1 MADDPKTTTDRPK
14 AAPPGSRVM
23 TAGARADASA
33 TTDGAGIDGAQ
44 TAAELEA
51 RLAELGRQT
60 EAASPRERAKLAAE
74 RGRIE
79 ALLKGRMDAID
90 RVRVAR
96 NPARPQTLD
105 YVEAL
110 VGEFMEIHGD
120 RRFADDGAIVAGLGY
135 FRGVPVA
142 IAGHQRGRS
151 TAERIRRNFGKPHPE
166 GYRKAAR
173 VFELASRFGLPVI
186 TFIDT
191 QGAEP
196 GVGAEERGQ
205 SEAIAANLELMATI
219 AAPVIACVIG
229 EGGSGGALALG
240 VGNVVLMQEYAC
252 YSVITPEGCAAI
264 LWREGGPEKV
274 ADAARALK
282 LTAED
287 LLRLGVIDE
296 IVREPAGGA
305 HREPAEAIAALG
317 AAIERHLKRLGRMT
331 PEALVEDRAR
341 KFAAMGTA
349 YIEGKK
355 GGEIG

>member
-1 MADDPKTTTDRPK
+1 MTSRAGLPEAAAD
-14 AAPPGSRVM
+14 PGS
-23 TAGARADASA
+23 GP
-33 TTDGAGIDGAQ
+33 
-44 TAAELEA
+44 ELEA
-51 RLAELGRQT
+51 RLVEIVRLHDGAE
-60 EAASPRERAKLAAE
+60 PRARKKLAAE

-79 ALLKGRMDAID
+79 AQLKSRLDAID

-96 NPARPQTLD
+96 HPSRPQTLD

-110 VGEFMEIHGD
+110 IGEFLEIHGD
-120 RRFADDGAIVAGLGY
+120 RRFADDGAIVAGIGY
-135 FRGVPVA
+135 FGRMPVA
-142 IAGHQRGRS
+142 LAGHQRGRS

-173 VFELASRFGLPVI
+173 VFELARRFRLPLI

-205 SEAIAANLELMATI
+205 SEAIAANLELMARI
-219 AAPVIACVIG
+219 EAPVIACVIG

-296 IVREPAGGA
+296 IVPEPAGGA
-305 HREPAEAIAALG
+305 HRAPADAIAALG
-317 AAIERHLKRLGRMT
+317 RAIERQLKRLTRMK
-331 PEALVEDRAR
+331 PEALIEDRAR

-349 YIEGKK
+349 YIVRGRVEN
-355 GGEIG
+355 GGGIG

>member
-1 MADDPKTTTDRPK
+1 MENSP
-14 AAPPGSRVM
+14 
-23 TAGARADASA
+23 ARNEPSAS
-33 TTDGAGIDGAQ
+33 
-44 TAAELEA
+44 ELEA
-51 RLAELGRQT
+51 LLDGVTQ
-60 EAASPRERAKLAAE
+60 KLAAE
-74 RGRIE
+74 GNPRARRLLLAERRRLEE
-79 ALLKGRMDAID
+79 AIKARLGALE
-90 RVRVAR
+90 RVRIAR

-110 VGEFMEIHGD
+110 VTDFFELHGD
-120 RRFADDGAIVAGLGY
+120 RRYGDDGAIVAGLGIL
-135 FRGVPVA
+135 RRTPVA
-142 IAGHQRGRS
+142 IVGHQRGRS
-151 TAERIRRNFGKPHPE
+151 TNERLRRNFGKPHPE

-173 VFELASRFGLPVI
+173 LFDLARRFRLPVI

-205 SEAIAANLELMATI
+205 SEAIAVNLELMARI
-219 AAPVIACVIG
+219 EAPVIACVIG

-240 VGNVVLMQEYAC
+240 IGNVILMQEYAC

-264 LWREGGPEKV
+264 LWREGGPEKS

-296 IVREPAGGA
+296 IVPEPPGGA
-305 HREPAEAIAALG
+305 HREPGQAISALGGAIARQLAALG
-317 AAIERHLKRLGRMT
+317 PLAPAELRRRR
-331 PEALVEDRAR
+331 ER

-349 YIEGKK
+349 FVTHGAPARVEN
-355 GGEIG
+355 GGAIS

>member
-1 MADDPKTTTDRPK
+1 MT
-14 AAPPGSRVM
+14 SRTG
-23 TAGARADASA
+23 TAGGRA
-33 TTDGAGIDGAQ
+33 
-44 TAAELEA
+44 AAELEA
-51 RLAELGRQT
+51 RLAEIAHLSAAAGARARGKLG
-60 EAASPRERAKLAAE
+60 AE
-74 RGRIE
+74 RVQIE
-79 ALLKGRMDAID
+79 AEIKARLGAID

-96 NPARPQTLD
+96 NPSRPQTLD
-105 YVEAL
+105 YVAAL
-110 VGEFMEIHGD
+110 IGEFLEIHGD
-120 RRFADDGAIVAGLGY
+120 RRFADDGAIVAGIGY
-135 FRGVPVA
+135 FGRVPVA
-142 IAGHQRGRS
+142 LAGHQRGRS
-151 TAERIRRNFGKPHPE
+151 TAERIRRNFGKPYPE

-173 VFELASRFGLPVI
+173 VFELASRFRLPVI

-205 SEAIAANLELMATI
+205 SEAIAANLELMAKI
-219 AAPVIACVIG
+219 EAPVIACVIG

-296 IVREPAGGA
+296 IVSEPAGGA
-305 HREPAEAIAALG
+305 HREPADAIAALG
-317 AAIERHLKRLGRMT
+317 AAIERHLKRLAPLT
-331 PEALVEDRAR
+331 PADLREARAR

-349 YIEGKK
+349 FIARGRVET
-355 GGEIG
+355 GGGMG

>member
-1 MADDPKTTTDRPK
+1 MRMARRTD
-14 AAPPGSRVM
+14 AAADRRSAANSF
-23 TAGARADASA
+23 AGAAASARAEGGADAGTGVSGG
-33 TTDGAGIDGAQ
+33 GAHTRPD
-44 TAAELEA
+44 AELEA
-51 RLAELGRQT
+51 RLTELGRLID
-60 EAASPRERAKLAAE
+60 AAAPRAHKRLAAE
-74 RGRIE
+74 RGQIE
-79 ALLKGRMDAID
+79 AELKARLEAID

-96 NPARPQTLD
+96 NPWRPQTLD

-110 VGEFMEIHGD
+110 IGEFCELHGD
-120 RRFADDGAIVAGLGY
+120 RRFADDGAIVAGIGY
-135 FRGVPVA
+135 FGKLPVA
-142 IAGHQRGRS
+142 LAGHQRGRS
-151 TAERIRRNFGKPHPE
+151 TTERIRRNFGKPYPE

-173 VFELASRFGLPVI
+173 VFDLARRFHLPLI

-205 SEAIAANLELMATI
+205 SEAIAANLELMARI
-219 AAPVIACVIG
+219 EAPVIACVIG

-274 ADAARALK
+274 AEAARALK

-296 IVREPAGGA
+296 IVPEPAGGA
-305 HREPAEAIAALG
+305 HREPADAIAALG
-317 AAIERHLKRLGRMT
+317 KAIERQLKRLTRMT
-331 PEALVEDRAR
+331 PAALVEDRAR

-349 YIEGKK
+349 YIVR
-355 GGEIG
+355 GG

>member
-1 MADDPKTTTDRPK
+1 MNSK
-14 AAPPGSRVM
+14 SE
-23 TAGARADASA
+23 
-33 TTDGAGIDGAQ
+33 
-44 TAAELEA
+44 TAARDGRPAPEVEA
-51 RLAELGRQT
+51 RLAEIARLLDG
-60 EAASPRERAKLAAE
+60 AGARARVKLEAE
-74 RGRIE
+74 RVRLEG
-79 ALLKGRMDAID
+79 ALKGRLDAIE

-96 NPARPQTLD
+96 NPSRPQTLD
-105 YVEAL
+105 YIEAL
-110 VGEFMEIHGD
+110 IGEFLEIHGD
-120 RRFADDGAIVAGLGY
+120 RRFADDGAIVAGIGYLG
-135 FRGVPVA
+135 RVPVA
-142 IAGHQRGRS
+142 LAGHQRGRS

-205 SEAIAANLELMATI
+205 SEAIAANLELMAKI
-219 AAPVIACVIG
+219 EAPVIACVIG

-274 ADAARALK
+274 AEAARALK

-296 IVREPAGGA
+296 IVPEPPGGA
-305 HREPAEAIAALG
+305 HREPADAVAALG
-317 AAIERHLKRLGRMT
+317 AAIERHLKRLTRLSGAELR
-331 PEALVEDRAR
+331 ADRAR
-341 KFAAMGTA
+341 KFAAMGSA
-349 YIEGKK
+349 FIAHGRVEN
-355 GGEIG
+355 GGGMG

>member
-1 MADDPKTTTDRPK
+1 LPDA
-14 AAPPGSRVM
+14 
-23 TAGARADASA
+23 AGAVRP
-33 TTDGAGIDGAQ
+33 
-44 TAAELEA
+44 AAELEA
-51 RLAELGRQT
+51 RLAELARLHDAADARARGR
-60 EAASPRERAKLAAE
+60 LAAE
-74 RGRIE
+74 RVRIE
-79 ALLKGRMDAID
+79 AELKARLGAID

-96 NPARPQTLD
+96 NPSRPQTLD
-105 YVEAL
+105 YVAAL
-110 VGEFMEIHGD
+110 IGEFLEIHGD
-120 RRFADDGAIVAGLGY
+120 RRFADDGAIVAGIGY
-135 FRGVPVA
+135 FGRVPVA
-142 IAGHQRGRS
+142 LAGHQRGRS

-205 SEAIAANLELMATI
+205 SEAIAANLELMAKI
-219 AAPVIACVIG
+219 EAPVIACVIG

-264 LWREGGPEKV
+264 LWREDGPEEV

-296 IVREPAGGA
+296 IVPEPPGGA
-305 HREPAEAIAALG
+305 HREPADAIAALG
-317 AAIERHLKRLGRMT
+317 GAIERHLKRLVRMT
-331 PEALVEDRAR
+331 PAALRDARAR
-341 KFAAMGTA
+341 KFAAMGNA
-349 YIEGKK
+349 YIARGRVEN
-355 GGEIG
+355 GGGMG

>member
-1 MADDPKTTTDRPK
+1 MT
-14 AAPPGSRVM
+14 SRAGVPEAV
-23 TAGARADASA
+23 TGARP
-33 TTDGAGIDGAQ
+33 G
-44 TAAELEA
+44 AELEA
-51 RLAELGRQT
+51 RLAELVRLNDVAGPRARRQ
-60 EAASPRERAKLAAE
+60 LAAE

-79 ALLKGRMDAID
+79 AQLKSRLDAID

-96 NPARPQTLD
+96 NPSRPQTLD

-110 VGEFMEIHGD
+110 IGEFLEIHGD
-120 RRFADDGAIVAGLGY
+120 RRFADDGAIVAGIGY
-135 FRGVPVA
+135 FGRVPVA
-142 IAGHQRGRS
+142 LAGHQRGRS

-173 VFELASRFGLPVI
+173 VFELASRFRLPVI

-219 AAPVIACVIG
+219 EAPVIACVIG

-296 IVREPAGGA
+296 IVPEPAGGA
-305 HREPAEAIAALG
+305 DREPADAIAALG
-317 AAIERHLKRLGRMT
+317 KALERQLKRLVRMS
-331 PEALVEDRAR
+331 PAALREDRAR

-349 YIEGKK
+349 FIARGRVEN
-355 GGEIG
+355 GGGIG

>member
-1 MADDPKTTTDRPK
+1 MSMHDKSGAPANTTALADGRP
-14 AAPPGSRVM
+14 
-23 TAGARADASA
+23 
-33 TTDGAGIDGAQ
+33 
-44 TAAELEA
+44 AAELEA
-51 RLAELGRQT
+51 RMAELARQYD
-60 EAASPRERAKLAAE
+60 AARPRARLKLAAE
-74 RGRIE
+74 RARLE
-79 ALLKGRMDAID
+79 AELKARLGAID

-110 VGEFMEIHGD
+110 IGEFLEIHGD
-120 RRFADDGAIVAGLGY
+120 RRFADDGAIVAGIGY
-135 FRGVPVA
+135 FGRVPVA

-173 VFELASRFGLPVI
+173 VFDLASRFALPVI

-205 SEAIAANLELMATI
+205 SEAIAANLELMAKI
-219 AAPVIACVIG
+219 DAPVIACVIG

-296 IVREPAGGA
+296 IVPEPPGGA
-305 HREPAEAIAALG
+305 HREPADAIAALG
-317 AAIERHLKRLGRMT
+317 QAIERQLKRLVPMT
-331 PEALVEDRAR
+331 PAALREDRAR
-341 KFAAMGTA
+341 KFAAMGSA
-349 YIEGKK
+349 FIARGRVENGV
-355 GGEIG
+355 GMG

>member
-1 MADDPKTTTDRPK
+1 MNRNAGVPAR
-14 AAPPGSRVM
+14 
-23 TAGARADASA
+23 AGAEL
-33 TTDGAGIDGAQ
+33 AGV
-44 TAAELEA
+44 ELEA
-51 RLAELGRQT
+51 RLAELARLHD
-60 EAASPRERAKLAAE
+60 EAHSPRARRKLMAE
-74 RGRIE
+74 RELIE
-79 ALLKGRMDAID
+79 AQMKSRLDAID

-105 YVEAL
+105 YVDAL
-110 VGEFMEIHGD
+110 IGEFMEIHGD
-120 RRFADDGAIVAGLGY
+120 RRFADDGAIVAGIGY
-135 FRGVPVA
+135 FGRVPVA

-173 VFELASRFGLPVI
+173 VFDLASRFHLPVI

-205 SEAIAANLELMATI
+205 SEAIAANLELMAKI
-219 AAPVIACVIG
+219 EAPVIACVIG

-274 ADAARALK
+274 AEAARALR

-296 IVREPAGGA
+296 IVPEPPGGA
-305 HREPAEAIAALG
+305 HREPADAIAALG
-317 AAIERHLKRLGRMT
+317 KAIERQLKRLARMA
-331 PEALVEDRAR
+331 PEALRDDRAR

-349 YIEGKK
+349 FIMHQRVEN
-355 GGEIG
+355 GGGIG

>member
-1 MADDPKTTTDRPK
+1 MKHDAAAAF
-14 AAPPGSRVM
+14 AAP
-23 TAGARADASA
+23 
-33 TTDGAGIDGAQ
+33 DGRPAVA
-44 TAAELEA
+44 LEA
-51 RLAELGRQT
+51 RLTELARLID
-60 EAASPRERAKLAAE
+60 AADPRARRKLAAE
-74 RGRIE
+74 KSAIE
-79 ALLKGRMDAID
+79 TQLKARLEPID
-90 RVRVAR
+90 RVRLAR

-110 VGEFMEIHGD
+110 IGEFMELHGD

-135 FRGVPVA
+135 FGQVPVA

-151 TAERIRRNFGKPHPE
+151 TAERIRRNFGKPYPE

-173 VFELASRFGLPVI
+173 VFDLARRFALPLI

-205 SEAIAANLELMATI
+205 SEAIAANLELMAKI
-219 AAPVIACVIG
+219 EAPVIACVIG

-240 VGNVVLMQEYAC
+240 VGNAVLMQEYAC

-264 LWREGGPEKV
+264 LWREGGPQKV
-274 ADAARALK
+274 AEAARALR
-282 LTAED
+282 LSAED
-287 LLRLGVIDE
+287 LLHLGVIDE
-296 IVREPAGGA
+296 IVPEPPGGA

-317 AAIERHLKRLGRMT
+317 RALERQLKRLTRMT
-331 PEALVEDRAR
+331 PAALREDRAR

-349 YIEGKK
+349 YITHARVENGA
-355 GGEIG
+355 GIG